1 MHLISSFWLPFPFL
15 TIRGVDRGEEK
26 LEFWFLVAVHS
37 MENAGLLLVS
47 RWAYCSSYDLGNFLI
62 QLVVISVTFLI
73 SLVTVMTSSKSL
85 KPRHNFMLL
94 CLLAT
99 NILAVFAS
107 RAFSD
112 NIPIGIVLFDC
123 VLVSLNFMGVLLS
136 VFYVSKIE
144 LYAGLT
150 NELPHLPSYGPKV
163 GSIKTSPQ
171 AKRHKPSLLFTSLT
185 ILTFISRQLS
195 SLDNFHH

>member
-1 MHLISSFWLPFPFL
+1 MHLVSSFWLPLPFL

-26 LEFWFLVAVHS
+26 LEFWFLVALHS

-47 RWAYCSSYDLGNFLI
+47 RWAYCSSYELGNFLI

-73 SLVTVMTSSKSL
+73 SLAPVMTSSKSL
-85 KPRHNFMLL
+85 KPRHSFMLI

-99 NILAVFAS
+99 NILAVFAC

-112 NIPIGIVLFDC
+112 NLPIGIVLFDC
-123 VLVSLNFMGVLLS
+123 VLVTLNFLGVLVS
-136 VFYVSKIE
+136 VFYVSKME

-150 NELPHLPSYGPKV
+150 RELPHLPSYGPKV
-163 GSIKTSPQ
+163 GFTETSHKKHTFYLCLGRANRSNRHQ
-171 AKRHKPSLLFTSLT
+171 RGRDGGRGAKSL
-185 ILTFISRQLS
+185 Q
-195 SLDNFHH
+195 